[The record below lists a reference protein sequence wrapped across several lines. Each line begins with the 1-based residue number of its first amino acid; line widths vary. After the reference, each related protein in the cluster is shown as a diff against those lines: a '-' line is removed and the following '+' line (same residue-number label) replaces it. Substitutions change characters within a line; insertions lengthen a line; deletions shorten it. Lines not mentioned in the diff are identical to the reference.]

1 MIKTSRRISSRIM
14 TDEKIK
20 KRVKAGF
27 GEGEFEH
34 YKPWIRVRDVPSKG
48 SSYIVAGVKIGRTH
62 HLLSKGEYYSFLIYE
77 NAPHVI
83 DIREQFPLHPRI
95 ETASIAASLGYS
107 PPIQPGS
114 SEGLVL
120 TTDLLITKLDANGN
134 AILEAKSVKYLS
146 DLQKAK
152 DAGKSLEIFERLH
165 IERQYWANR
174 NVQTELVIVED
185 LSETLVHNILTLRSY
200 AQIPASMGDDT
211 AHSRIMD
218 TISSID
224 TAQLPLGTLLRLIS
238 KKLYMPYKNVKSI
251 VFYLLWKREL
261 LCDYQGALID
271 LHTPLHIKAST
282 KPSEKFDTR
291 GSVND
296 KANSQ

>member
-1 MIKTSRRISSRIM
+1 MIKPSRRISSRIM

-48 SSYIVAGVKIGRTH
+48 SSYIVAGVKIDRTH

-77 NAPHVI
+77 NDPYVI

-107 PPIQPGS
+107 TPTQPGS

-120 TTDLLITKLDANGN
+120 TTDLLLTKLDANGN
-134 AILEAKSVKYLS
+134 TILEAKSVKYLS

-152 DAGKSLEIFERLH
+152 DSGKALEIFERLD
-165 IERQYWANR
+165 IERRYWAKR
-174 NVQTELVIVED
+174 NIKTELVIVED
-185 LSETLVHNILTLRSY
+185 LPEILVHNILTLRSY
-200 AQIPASMGDDT
+200 AQIPASMGDDI
-211 AHSRIMD
+211 AHSRVIETITSLD
-218 TISSID
+218 TS
-224 TAQLPLGTLLRLIS
+224 QVPLGTLLRLIS

-251 VFYLLWKREL
+251 VFYLLWKRDL
-261 LCDYQGALID
+261 LCDYHGSPID
-271 LHTPLHIKAST
+271 LHSPLHIKAS
-282 KPSEKFDTR
+282 KKSSEQHDSR

-296 KANSQ
+296 KASSQ